1 MHINYWGE
9 VKRDGFG
16 CAGLVVLALLAVMAA
31 GAPILSQYP
40 PAQYT
45 GAIFHPPSVQYWLG
59 TNDVGQDIW
68 AQLLYGARTTLAV
81 GSGTALLSLLL
92 SILAG
97 GLAAMAGGFWDR
109 ALMRL
114 VDALIVIP
122 PVMVAILAAAYF
134 RPGVTMLI
142 ILLSAFLWP
151 DGARMV
157 RSQVLSVKERMHVC
171 AARTFG
177 AGWPYL
183 LLRHVIPELGPVLTA
198 IMVLNFRRAV
208 FMEAG
213 LSFLGVS
220 DPAVISWGK
229 MMQQALSFSYLEVWK
244 WWLLPAGAALSMTIA
259 ALTCTGFA
267 LEKTINPRLKK

>member
-1 MHINYWGE
+1 MHINYWRE
-9 VKRDGFG
+9 VKQDGFG
-16 CAGLVVLALLAVMAA
+16 CVGVAALGLLAVMAA
-31 GAPILSQYP
+31 GAPLLSQHNP
-40 PAQYT
+40 SEYT
-45 GAIFHPPSVQYWLG
+45 GVIFQPPSAQYWLG

-68 AQLLYGARTTLAV
+68 AQLLYGGRTSLAV
-81 GSGTALLSLLL
+81 GSGAALLSVLL
-92 SILAG
+92 STLAG
-97 GLAAMAGGFWDR
+97 GLAAMTGGYADR

-134 RPGVTMLI
+134 RPGAIMLVL
-142 ILLSAFLWP
+142 LLSVLIWP

-157 RSQVLSVKERMHVC
+157 RSQVLSIKGRTHIA

-183 LLRHVIPELGPVLTA
+183 LWRHVVPELGPVLTA
-198 IMVLNFRRAV
+198 ILILNLRRAV

-213 LSFLGVS
+213 LSFLGVV
-220 DPAVISWGK
+220 DPGLISWGK

-259 ALTCTGFA
+259 ALAFTGSA
-267 LEKTINPRLKK
+267 LEKTMNPRLKK